1 MNCACVSRETA
12 PASSHAHGIPTF
24 SHNPTRVTSPHPVRL
39 VVGDDLER
47 SRLTVLFRLLLAI
60 PHLIWALLWT
70 IAVVAAVIVNWF
82 ATLIAGRSPGA
93 LHRFLAAYLRYWTHL
108 AAYLGLAANPFPG
121 FTGRDAYPIDLE
133 IDGPDSQRRL
143 ITLVRIILAVP
154 VLLFAAA
161 FGAGFPG
168 GFGGPDAGWGASS
181 TNGGI
186 TWTVAILAWFA
197 ILAVGRMPL
206 GFRNLQAYGLRY
218 VAQALAYLFVL
229 TDRYPNLDPA
239 DSPGTRPLHPVRL
252 SVSDDLRRSRLT
264 VFFRLL
270 LALPHFVWLLLWG
283 IVAFLALIPM
293 WFATLFR
300 VDRGNPRSS
309 TPPRGLFRFLA
320 AYARY
325 STHVQAFVALTAN
338 PFPGFTG
345 ATGRYPVDPDLP
357 GPEPQDRLV
366 TLFRVFLAIPAF
378 VISGTLYLLVFLAA
392 FFGWFVALVLGR
404 MPQSLRDA
412 QVYVLRYG
420 LQVTA
425 YFSLLTDRY
434 PFSGPALAEP
444 EPPDEPVEPVAPA

>member
-1 MNCACVSRETA
+1 
-12 PASSHAHGIPTF
+12 
-24 SHNPTRVTSPHPVRL
+24 VTSPHPVRL
-39 VVGDDLER
+39 VVSDDLQR

-70 IAVVAAVIVNWF
+70 IAVVAAVIANWF

-108 AAYLGLAANPFPG
+108 TAYLVLAANPFPA
-121 FTGRDAYPIDLE
+121 FTGGRAYPIDLE
-133 IDGPDSQRRL
+133 IDGPASQRRL
-143 ITLVRIILAVP
+143 ITLVRIVMAVP
-154 VLLFAAA
+154 ALLFAGA
-161 FGAGFPG
+161 FGPGFPG
-168 GFGGPDAGWGASS
+168 GLGGPDAGWGASS

-186 TWTVAILAWFA
+186 TWTVAVLAWFA

-206 GFRNLQAYGLRY
+206 GFRSLQAYGLRY
-218 VAQALAYLFVL
+218 VAQAFAFLFVL

-239 DSPGTRPLHPVRL
+239 DPPGTGPLHPVRL

-283 IVAFLALIPM
+283 IVAFLALIAM

-300 VDRGNPRSS
+300 IDGGDARFS
-309 TPPRGLFRFLA
+309 TPPHGLFRFLT
-320 AYARY
+320 AYVRY
-325 STHVQAFVALTAN
+325 TTHVQAFVALTAN

-345 ATGRYPVDPDLP
+345 AAGRYPVDPELP
-357 GPEPQDRLV
+357 APERQDRLV
-366 TLFRVFLAIPAF
+366 TLFRLVLAIPAF
-378 VISGTLYLLVFLAA
+378 AVSGSLYLLAFLAA

-404 MPQSLRDA
+404 MPRSLRDA

-425 YFSLLTDRY
+425 YFWLLTDRY

-444 EPPDEPVEPVAPA
+444 EPPDESLETAVAA

>member
-1 MNCACVSRETA
+1 
-12 PASSHAHGIPTF
+12 
-24 SHNPTRVTSPHPVRL
+24 VTSPHPVRL
-39 VVGDDLER
+39 VVSDDLRR

-70 IAVVAAVIVNWF
+70 IAVVAAVVVNWF
-82 ATLIAGRSPGA
+82 ATLIAGRSPRA

-121 FTGRDAYPIDLE
+121 FTGGDAYPIHLE
-133 IDGPDSQRRL
+133 IDSPAPQRRL
-143 ITLVRIILAVP
+143 VTLFRIVLALP
-154 VLLFAAA
+154 ALLFATA
-161 FGAGFPG
+161 FGPGYPG
-168 GFGGPDAGWGASS
+168 GLSEPDTGWGAAS

-186 TWTVAILAWFA
+186 TWTVAALAWFA

-206 GFRNLQAYGLRY
+206 GFRNLQGYGIRY
-218 VAQALAYLFVL
+218 VAQTFAYLFVL
-229 TDRYPNLDPA
+229 TDRYPDLDPA
-239 DSPGTRPLHPVRL
+239 DPPGTGPVHPVRL
-252 SVSDDLRRSRLT
+252 NVSDDLRRSRLT

-283 IVAFLALIPM
+283 IVAFFVLIAI

-300 VDRGNPRSS
+300 IDSGDARFS
-309 TPPRGLFRFLA
+309 TPPQSLFRFLR

-325 STHVQAFVALTAN
+325 TTHVQAFVALTAN

-345 ATGRYPVDPDLP
+345 AAGGYPVDPELP
-357 GPEPQDRLV
+357 GPERQDRLV
-366 TLFRVFLAIPAF
+366 TLFRLFLAIPAF
-378 VISGTLYLLVFLAA
+378 VVSGSLYLLAFLAA

-404 MPQSLRDA
+404 MPRSLRDT

-434 PFSGPALAEP
+434 PFSGPALAAP
-444 EPPDEPVEPVAPA
+444 EPPDEPVEPVVPA

>member
-1 MNCACVSRETA
+1 
-12 PASSHAHGIPTF
+12 
-24 SHNPTRVTSPHPVRL
+24 
-39 VVGDDLER
+39 
-47 SRLTVLFRLLLAI
+47 
-60 PHLIWALLWT
+60 
-70 IAVVAAVIVNWF
+70 VNWL
-82 ATLIAGRSPGA
+82 ATLIAGRSPRT

-121 FTGRDAYPIDLE
+121 FTGGGAYPIHLE
-133 IDGPDSQRRL
+133 IDGPAPQRRL
-143 ITLVRIILAVP
+143 VTLFRIVLALP
-154 VLLFAAA
+154 ALLFATAL
-161 FGAGFPG
+161 GPGFPG
-168 GFGGPDAGWGASS
+168 GLSGPDAGWGAAS

-186 TWTVAILAWFA
+186 TWTVAALAWFA

-206 GFRNLQAYGLRY
+206 GFRNLQAYGIRY
-218 VAQALAYLFVL
+218 VAQAFAYLFVL

-239 DSPGTRPLHPVRL
+239 DPPGTGPVHPVRL

-283 IVAFLALIPM
+283 IAAFFALIAM
-293 WFATLFR
+293 WFAALFR
-300 VDRGNPRSS
+300 IDRGDARFS
-309 TPPRGLFRFLA
+309 TPPQSLFRFLR

-345 ATGRYPVDPDLP
+345 AAGSYPVDPELP
-357 GPEPQDRLV
+357 GPERQDRLV
-366 TLFRVFLAIPAF
+366 TLFRLFLAIPAF
-378 VISGTLYLLVFLAA
+378 AVSGALYLLAFLAA

-404 MPQSLRDA
+404 MPRSLRDA

-444 EPPDEPVEPVAPA
+444 EPPDEPVEPVVPA